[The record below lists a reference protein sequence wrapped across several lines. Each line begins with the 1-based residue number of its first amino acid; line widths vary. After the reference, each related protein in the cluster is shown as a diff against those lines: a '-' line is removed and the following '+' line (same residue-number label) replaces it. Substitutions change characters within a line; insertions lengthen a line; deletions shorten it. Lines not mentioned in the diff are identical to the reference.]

1 MFALWGRK
9 VQDFL
14 PIAKTTM
21 MVEAHWSQL
30 KRVYLLPHNRP
41 RCDFLVYILSVK
53 MLPKCAADFEM
64 LCSGNKVPAWWRH
77 FANEWSRLSATA
89 PINEYKT
96 NRLLWTCSCKGFMNS
111 KVLLCK
117 HLTYELS
124 CPQYRDEIR
133 SRSPPFLQIKRREN
147 CFRAI
152 FAGEDKVSTFS
163 PVLTGHLR
171 PTIGEILI
179 SPDPRHITG
188 FFPSHQGADGVES
201 MREKAT

>member
-1 MFALWGRK
+1 M
-9 VQDFL
+9 
-14 PIAKTTM
+14 T
-21 MVEAHWSQL
+21 
-30 KRVYLLPHNRP
+30 
-41 RCDFLVYILSVK
+41 
-53 MLPKCAADFEM
+53 
-64 LCSGNKVPAWWRH
+64 
-77 FANEWSRLSATA
+77 
-89 PINEYKT
+89 
-96 NRLLWTCSCKGFMNS
+96 S
-111 KVLLCK
+111 KFLLCK

-124 CPQYRDEIR
+124 FPQYRDVIR

-201 MREKAT
+201 MRAKATEMKRILQWGIDHVEDLSIDASGMQQINHLYSNVLFRYQNYHRLVTQNVRSRSAPITWKNSDVLYLP